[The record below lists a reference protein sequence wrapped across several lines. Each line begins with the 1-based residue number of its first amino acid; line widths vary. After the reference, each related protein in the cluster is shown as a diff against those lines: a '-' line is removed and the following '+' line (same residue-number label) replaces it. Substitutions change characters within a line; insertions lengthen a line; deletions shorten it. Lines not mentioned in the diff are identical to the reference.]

1 MSVNPHVIL
10 NHVDSPVKVLL
21 WTRSELALYV
31 SPAIC
36 GLFLD
41 QLVSGIIVSGINVWL
56 NRHYKKRFGKGQFQ
70 AVMYW
75 FLPTTWRIKKLP
87 PSYIREYL
95 G

>member
-21 WTRSELALYV
+21 WTRSELTLYLL
-31 SPAIC
+31 PPIC

-41 QLVSGIIVSGINVWL
+41 QFTVGIVVSGINIWL
-56 NRHYKKRFGKGQFQ
+56 NKNYKKRFGKGQFQ
-70 AVMYW
+70 AVMYR
-75 FLPTTWRIKKLP
+75 FLPTTGRIKKLP
-87 PSYIREYL
+87 PSCIREYL